1 MRREGNG
8 RKVYMKLSTALKNVD
23 VLRLRERCGGM
34 GIDLKILAKRFR
46 KRKIEMPRGR
56 QGERYSLA

>member
-1 MRREGNG
+1 MRRDGNG

-34 GIDLKILAKRFR
+34 GIVHLKNAML
-46 KRKIEMPRGR
+46 E
-56 QGERYSLA
+56 E